1 MPRSAGARRKPATP
15 RASLC
20 ALLSVTYLWLP
31 GCATRTASPAAQREP
46 AAAAAEPATPAS
58 NPACPLA
65 ERDPLAYIRL
75 VTENT
80 RRLEQ
85 YTLKLIRQERRGF
98 GPFCRLRDPEEIL
111 CWYRRQPFSIRL
123 LWTDPT
129 VKYGESTYVAGEQS
143 DRVRF
148 TPRVGLFGLKPPI
161 VRVGVQVPV
170 IWGETKYPV
179 TDFGIER
186 LMLKTLDCIAR
197 AQGRYRIE
205 YLGIEPAPV
214 TSQPAHRLRLTYPA
228 DQHEAPVQELF
239 VDAKSDLPVAH
250 YSRFLSGELDAAYFY
265 TELNPDVVL
274 TDDDFLLDAER
285 ATLSASGDS
294 PAAAGAAPA
303 GVQ

>member
-1 MPRSAGARRKPATP
+1 MLTAC
-15 RASLC
+15 LF
-20 ALLSVTYLWLP
+20 LLLP
-31 GCATRTASPAAQREP
+31 GCAGRTSAPGAHGGLESATTEP
-46 AAAAAEPATPAS
+46 AAPAS
-58 NPACPLA
+58 SPARPLA

-98 GPFCRLRDPEEIL
+98 GPFCRLQEPEEIL

-123 LWTDPT
+123 LWTDPA
-129 VKYGESTYVAGEQS
+129 VKYGESTYVAGQQN

-161 VRVGVQVPV
+161 VRVGVQLPV

-186 LMLKTLDCIAR
+186 LMVKTLDCIAR
-197 AQGRYRIE
+197 ARGRHRIE

-214 TSQPAHRLRLTYPA
+214 TAQPAHRLRLTYPA

-239 VDAKSDLPVAH
+239 VDAVTDLPVAH

-265 TELNPDVVL
+265 TELNADVVL
-274 TDDDFLLDAER
+274 TDEDFLLAAER
-285 ATLSASGDS
+285 AALTFSGDA
-294 PAAAGAAPA
+294 PAAAGVAPA